1 MINAM
6 INGVLCQVDEST
18 LTPNHHVDENDNER
32 AEVTE
37 WLKDGV
43 IVHRSVN
50 IFLKKGLGIEGALG
64 QLGG

>member
-1 MINAM
+1 MIKAL
-6 INGVLCQVDEST
+6 IDGQIIDYDESQ
-18 LTPNHHVDENDNER
+18 LTPNHSVSENENER

-50 IFLKKGLGIEGALG
+50 LTLKKALGIEGVLG
-64 QLGG
+64 SLC